1 MITMLEKYDGMSIR
15 QINKF
20 YRSTDTSELWP
31 VNGKFNAT
39 ERAIRK
45 VQKMRKHHNMVGLE
59 YAMALEQVL
68 CDIINDPKHT

>member
-31 VNGKFNAT
+31 VKGKFNAT

-45 VQKMRKHHNMVGLE
+45 VRKMQQHDNMVGLE

-68 CDIINDPKHT
+68 CDIINNPKHT